1 MNIAL
6 VDDDRELLEK
16 LRVLMIRQFAEV
28 SDRLY
33 NIDTFESAEE
43 FFADWSAGKY
53 GLIVLDIYMG
63 DANGI
68 TAAERIRETDS
79 DVRIA
84 FCTSSNEFATE
95 TYGVNASDYLQKPIT
110 AEKVARLLQK
120 ANFEKIEKERA
131 VQLPDGTYL
140 RCRNIIYVEY
150 CNHKLTFY
158 LKYGEPYGIYCS
170 FSKAESLLAPC
181 GYFFSPTKGLII
193 NFYEVAKITEDTFI
207 MKEGSALP
215 IARRKVK
222 EAKALYK
229 TFQFETLSR
238 EVEF

>member
-16 LRVLMIRQFAEV
+16 LRVLMIQQFAEV

-120 ANFEKIEKERA
+120 ANFEKIEKRTRRA
-131 VQLPDGTYL
+131 ASRRD
-140 RCRNIIYVEY
+140 I
-150 CNHKLTFY
+150 
-158 LKYGEPYGIYCS
+158 
-170 FSKAESLLAPC
+170 
-181 GYFFSPTKGLII
+181 
-193 NFYEVAKITEDTFI
+193 
-207 MKEGSALP
+207 SALP
-215 IARRKVK
+215 KYNLRRILQPQAYILS
-222 EAKALYK
+222 EIWRALRHLLLVLK
-229 TFQFETLSR
+229 S
-238 EVEF
+238 

>member
-16 LRVLMIRQFAEV
+16 LRVLMIQQFAEV

-120 ANFEKIEKERA
+120 ANFEEIEKGEET
-131 VQLPDGTYL
+131 VIT
-140 RCRNIIYVEY
+140 NIRHKNQISMAIKNVINAIKTIDENMPIDIIAIYIKQILEDLSKITGDNVSEDII
-150 CNHKLTFY
+150 N
-158 LKYGEPYGIYCS
+158 EI
-170 FSKAESLLAPC
+170 FSKFCL
-181 GYFFSPTKGLII
+181 GK
-193 NFYEVAKITEDTFI
+193 
-207 MKEGSALP
+207 
-215 IARRKVK
+215 
-222 EAKALYK
+222 
-229 TFQFETLSR
+229 
-238 EVEF
+238 